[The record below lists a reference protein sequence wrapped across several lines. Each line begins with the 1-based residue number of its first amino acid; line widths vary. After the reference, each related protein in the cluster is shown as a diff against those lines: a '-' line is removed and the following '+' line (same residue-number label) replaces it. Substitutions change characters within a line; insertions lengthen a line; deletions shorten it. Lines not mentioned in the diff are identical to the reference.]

1 MKKKYEEQ
9 IKGKKRNEEL
19 LNISNNEKQTFNN
32 RIRELETSINLKNNE
47 LNNLKL
53 RINNN
58 NPASNI
64 NLDAQIIAVNFI
76 TQSRDINRPMAC
88 RKTDIISTLEQ
99 KLYNEYPQ
107 YRDKKTFLTANGKPV
122 QRFKSVDENKIKDGN
137 SILVNIYENE

>member
-19 LNISNNEKQTFNN
+19 LNISNNEKQTLNN